1 MKKIS
6 AIQFIFICMLI
17 SLIYGCS
24 FQKMGASAAKGVS
37 SQSDSIGN
45 ALVRGAMNQL
55 TDPYTQ
61 KKIRQFVD
69 SIISSA
75 TDTLTYKTMAMR
87 DSLIN
92 RKLIIWAD
100 SLLEAVTG
108 NQMRLNMEKIQ
119 LALIGKTKSD
129 VLDMKYAFR
138 DLLNQVLSVDTRSKL
153 SGFRDEL
160 LGDKT
165 NRAFTK
171 IADSLVSHLVDSAI
185 VRFAYRYRT
194 DLSPEFRTDIGFIN
208 KNAKSLLILMGA
220 IACIIIFLVW
230 RSRVRYLKLTTLLTK
245 HINGIPD
252 QNIYDTVTANIKN
265 DALTI
270 GLEGQLRD
278 LLAKNGLLGTDDWKS
293 QASKIKNH
301 THG

>member
-6 AIQFIFICMLI
+6 AVPFIFLYLLI
-17 SLIYGCS
+17 SLTYGCS

-61 KKIRQFVD
+61 KKLRQFLD

-75 TDTLTYKTMAMR
+75 TDTLTYKTTAMR

-171 IADSLVSHLVDSAI
+171 IADSLVSHIVDSAI
-185 VRFAYRYRT
+185 VRLAYRYRT

-293 QASKIKNH
+293 QASKIKNQ